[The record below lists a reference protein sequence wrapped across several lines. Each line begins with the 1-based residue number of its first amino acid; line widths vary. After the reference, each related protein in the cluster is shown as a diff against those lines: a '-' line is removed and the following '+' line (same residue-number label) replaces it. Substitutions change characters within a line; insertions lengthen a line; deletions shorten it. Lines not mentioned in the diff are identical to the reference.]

1 MVVRICNFN
10 QFWRTTKNRS
20 PSDMVCTTQAKTG
33 FKSALVFLRSPP
45 CSDFSVEFL
54 LVTCLSSLTC
64 KNATFSFA
72 SRLDLVALFLCWWV
86 LDIIK
91 YTFQVVCPLLL
102 LAPLMW
108 WRFAC
113 KQGWP
118 NYVFL
123 SAIEM
128 IKIYSTYMIHHRNLY
143 FPGQQMTIW
152 ARCELGWISTKRRA
166 YGVFGEGWDKT
177 I

>member
-1 MVVRICNFN
+1 
-10 QFWRTTKNRS
+10 
-20 PSDMVCTTQAKTG
+20 MVCTTQAKTG

-45 CSDFSVEFL
+45 YSDFSVEFL

-72 SRLDLVALFLCWWV
+72 SRLDLVALFLWWQV
-86 LDIIK
+86 LDIMKTYFSGSVSSAIA
-91 YTFQVVCPLLL
+91 CPTDVMKIRMQAR
-102 LAPLMW
+102 LA
-108 WRFAC
+108 
-113 KQGWP
+113 

-143 FPGQQMTIW
+143 FPGQQMTI
-152 ARCELGWISTKRRA
+152 
-166 YGVFGEGWDKT
+166 
-177 I
+177 